1 MKMNL
6 ELDMKYRKAIITTF
20 TILTLVGANSLLS
33 AGQLK
38 ALNPFAGLD
47 FQKIDLNNDSLIS
60 KTELINHRKRQFSF
74 TDTNHDGALSL
85 EELIAARATSNGSF
99 LRAKRMV
106 QILDKN
112 SNGVVEFEEL
122 NSAVTGQF
130 GNIFES
136 LDLNNDG
143 HLNKNE
149 FSKVRKRKG

>member
-38 ALNPFAGLD
+38 ALNPFAGLE
-47 FQKIDLNNDSLIS
+47 FSKIDLNNDSLIS

-85 EELIAARATSNGSF
+85 EELIAAIATSNGSF
-99 LRAKRMV
+99 LRARRMV

-112 SNGVVEFEEL
+112 LNGVVEFEEL

>member
-38 ALNPFAGLD
+38 ALNPFAGLE
-47 FQKIDLNNDSLIS
+47 FSKIDLNNDSLIS

-85 EELIAARATSNGSF
+85 EELIAALATSNGSF